1 MAASCIYVYIRVCS
15 IVVLYVNH
23 VVYHMAYGQAYISL
37 IAYDCNNEIKSL
49 CLTSIIQCLEVVAH
63 CLGLIA
69 QETFLCQS
77 DSSMSN
83 AVQVSFRARSLL
95 I

>member
-69 QETFLCQS
+69 QETFFYSNLILLCRMQFKFLFGLV
-77 DSSMSN
+77 
-83 AVQVSFRARSLL
+83 AC
-95 I
+95 